1 LEKQINSIERQ
12 LESYRKGTGRAKSIP
27 EDKRKKY
34 INRLEE
40 FKKRSEAQLS
50 ELEKDSRRNN
60 TFISTPI
67 RLDDKVKEDPGIKEL
82 VDRFKKGS

>member
-1 LEKQINSIERQ
+1 M
-12 LESYRKGTGRAKSIP
+12 P
-27 EDKRKKY
+27 EDKRKIY
-34 INRLEE
+34 INRLEGL
-40 FKKRSEAQLS
+40 KKRSEAQLS

-67 RLDDKVKEDPGIKEL
+67 RLHDKVKEDPEIKEL